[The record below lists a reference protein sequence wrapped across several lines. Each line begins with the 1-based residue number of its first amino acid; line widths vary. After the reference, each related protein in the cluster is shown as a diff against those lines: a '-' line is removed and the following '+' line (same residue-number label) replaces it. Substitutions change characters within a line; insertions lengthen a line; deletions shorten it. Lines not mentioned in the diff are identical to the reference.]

1 MPQLRALV
9 SQTLLEDY
17 PLVLT
22 RVETRYADI
31 VTTTKKMRIGYGVP
45 DVAQL
50 ACRFCMRER
59 ERWGYTSSTSIVRF
73 ESANLPKSMVCV
85 SDPLT
90 PLNKLYLPR

>member
-17 PLVLT
+17 PSVLT

-31 VTTTKKMRIGYGVP
+31 VTTANKMRIGYGVP

-50 ACRFCMRER
+50 A
-59 ERWGYTSSTSIVRF
+59 WQI
-73 ESANLPKSMVCV
+73 
-85 SDPLT
+85 
-90 PLNKLYLPR
+90 LYEGEGALGLHFFNEHRTL